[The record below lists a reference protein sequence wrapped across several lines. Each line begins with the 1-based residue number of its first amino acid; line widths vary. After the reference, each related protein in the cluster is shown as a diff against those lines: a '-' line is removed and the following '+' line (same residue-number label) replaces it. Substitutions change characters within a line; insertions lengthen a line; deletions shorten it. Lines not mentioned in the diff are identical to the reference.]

1 MHRSSIFLAVF
12 SAALAAAQGFSTECS
27 DISLTDYWL
36 VATCPTSN
44 SDSITSSVFLNAK
57 LANSNGNLEWAENG
71 HYVQSCRDCTLDGA
85 TLSCECKIA
94 SLPRYQSTTLDLE
107 EHIANYGGHL
117 LSNQT
122 GAITTIPSDSS
133 VAVPSDFDVTLAL
146 ATTGTACESTGVTLG
161 LNNPTD
167 CYYANLGVTIEYTAA
182 LQTNN
187 QGWEIVA
194 YADTECTSDPVYTF
208 APDDDDTCVLFN
220 ETVQAFSVKPSWNAD
235 Y

>member
-1 MHRSSIFLAVF
+1 MRRPSAFLAF
-12 SAALAAAQGFSTECS
+12 TSAALAAAQGFSTDCS
-27 DISLTDYWL
+27 DISLIDYWL
-36 VATCPTSN
+36 VATCPTS
-44 SDSITSSVFLNAK
+44 SGDSIGSSVFLNAK
-57 LANSNGNLEWAENG
+57 LSNSNGNLEWAEDG
-71 HYVQSCRDCTLDGA
+71 HYAQSCRDCTLDGA
-85 TLSCECKIA
+85 TLSCECEIA
-94 SLPRYQSTTLDLE
+94 SLPRYQNTTLNLE
-107 EHIANYGGHL
+107 EHIANYEGHL

-146 ATTGTACESTGVTLG
+146 ATIGTACERTGVTLG
-161 LNNPTD
+161 LNNPAD

-182 LQTNN
+182 LQTDN

-208 APDDDDTCVLFN
+208 SSDDDDTCVVFN
-220 ETVQAFSVKPSWNAD
+220 GTVQAFSVTPLWNAD